1 MGPVLANVLLLKQIR
16 ETAMCE
22 ISTVLKLQKTEMATD
37 EMVAFIF
44 VRFTCRVG
52 FEVKLYNYIA
62 NSSKGCLNRDPS

>member
-1 MGPVLANVLLLKQIR
+1 
-16 ETAMCE
+16 MCE
-22 ISTVLKLQKTEMATD
+22 ISTVLKLQKTEMTTD

>member
-1 MGPVLANVLLLKQIR
+1 
-16 ETAMCE
+16 MCE
-22 ISTVLKLQKTEMATD
+22 ISTVLKLQKTEMTTD

-62 NSSKGCLNRDPS
+62 NSSKGIAIPPEIFFEAVLRGANLGMTSAR